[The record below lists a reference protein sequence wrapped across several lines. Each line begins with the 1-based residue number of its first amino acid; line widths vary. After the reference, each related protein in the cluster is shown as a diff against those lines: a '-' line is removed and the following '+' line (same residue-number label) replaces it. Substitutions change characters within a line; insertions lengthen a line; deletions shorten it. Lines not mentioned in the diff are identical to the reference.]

1 MNFLLFFGQNL
12 DIAAELDY
20 FKNFWEHF
28 LITKFDCASF
38 APLAITVSWKL
49 TELERICGRGV
60 PWNMKP
66 ECDILSYL
74 LHKIDYRSFLYSVF
88 LQNIFHWSSIL
99 NIYAEK
105 LDILTFE
112 YLEKIVL
119 YSLNGQNYGV
129 CVYTWRELNWWS
141 KNYNTYPYQPFISNK
156 SLRCIKYVYY
166 LHLLMYL

>member
-88 LQNIFHWSSIL
+88 CRIFSIDPLSWIYMDRMSNIVDPDSLKWLYLQCRFDIRMTNYQNQSYFSIWGLLQQFLVPLTL
-99 NIYAEK
+99 NF
-105 LDILTFE
+105 IL
-112 YLEKIVL
+112 
-119 YSLNGQNYGV
+119 S
-129 CVYTWRELNWWS
+129 WHS
-141 KNYNTYPYQPFISNK
+141 K
-156 SLRCIKYVYY
+156 
-166 LHLLMYL
+166 